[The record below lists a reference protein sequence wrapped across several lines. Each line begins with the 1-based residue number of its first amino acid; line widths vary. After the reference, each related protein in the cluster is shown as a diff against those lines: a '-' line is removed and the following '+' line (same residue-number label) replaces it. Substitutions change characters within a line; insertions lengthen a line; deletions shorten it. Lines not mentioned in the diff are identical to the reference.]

1 MTDALLEAM
10 ENQDA
15 VHSGDEDVRQYI
27 KEIRRFPLLTPEAEL
42 ELAKRCAEGD
52 PDAVRQM
59 VSSNLRLVVAIAREY
74 AGRGVPL
81 LDLIQ
86 EGSIGLISAARG
98 FDYTEGTRF
107 SAYAARSIRNRIA
120 KSLTSDSSVI
130 RITAYGAE
138 QLRRLMRVKK
148 QFLVEFGREP
158 EPSELSAETG
168 IPESKVLELLRQAP
182 EVCSLDAAVGED
194 GDTAMGMLLPGD
206 ADYEPHAVL
215 IRQEMNTILD
225 ALLSQLT
232 ERQQRILRLRYG
244 MEDGI
249 CHPREEIGGMEGL
262 SRERVR
268 QIEHQAIKR
277 LNKLGAELGLED
289 FLE

>member
-1 MTDALLEAM
+1 MTEALLEPIV
-10 ENQDA
+10 NQDA

-27 KEIRRFPLLTPEAEL
+27 QEIRRYPLLTPEREL
-42 ELAKRCAEGD
+42 ELAKECAAGD
-52 PDAVRQM
+52 PEAIHLM

-107 SAYAARSIRNRIA
+107 SAYAAKSIRNRIA
-120 KSLTSDSSVI
+120 KSLTSDSGVI
-130 RITAYGAE
+130 RVTAYGGE

-148 QFLVEFGREP
+148 NFLVEYGREP
-158 EPSELSAETG
+158 DASELSSGSG
-168 IPESKVLELLRQAP
+168 IPVNKVEQLMQQSP

-194 GDTAMGMLLPGD
+194 GDTAMGMLLSGD

-215 IRQEMNTILD
+215 IRQEMKGILD
-225 ALLSQLT
+225 ALLSQLSD
-232 ERQQRILRLRYG
+232 RQRRILRLRYG
-244 MEDGI
+244 MEDGV
-249 CHPREEIGGMEGL
+249 CRTREEIGCMVGL

-268 QIEHQAIKR
+268 QIEQQAIKR

>member
-1 MTDALLEAM
+1 MTEALLERKDN
-10 ENQDA
+10 ETA

-27 KEIRRFPLLTPEAEL
+27 KEIRRYPLLTPEAEL
-42 ELAKRCAEGD
+42 ELARRSAAGD
-52 PDAVRQM
+52 QEAVRLM

-98 FDYTEGTRF
+98 FDWEQGVRF
-107 SAYAARSIRNRIA
+107 SVYAAKSIRNRIA
-120 KSLTSDSSVI
+120 KSLTSDTGVI
-130 RITAYGAE
+130 RVTAYGAE
-138 QLRRLMRVKK
+138 QMRKLTRVQKA
-148 QFLVEFGREP
+148 FLVEYGREP
-158 EPSELSAETG
+158 DAAELSAETG
-168 IPESKVLELLRQAP
+168 IPESKVTELLGQSP
-182 EVCSLDAAVGED
+182 EVCSLDAALGED
-194 GDTAMGMLLPGD
+194 ADTSVGMMLPGD
-206 ADYEPHAVL
+206 EELEPQAVL
-215 IRQEMNTILD
+215 IRQEMK
-225 ALLSQLT
+225 ALLDEMLGRLD
-232 ERQQRILRLRYG
+232 ERQRRILRLRYG
-244 MEDGI
+244 MGDGI
-249 CHPREEIGGMEGL
+249 CHSREEIAGQVGL

>member
-1 MTDALLEAM
+1 MTEALAERKD
-10 ENQDA
+10 NQNA

-27 KEIRRFPLLTPEAEL
+27 QEIRRFPLLNPEEEL
-42 ELAKRCAEGD
+42 ALAKRCAAGE
-52 PDAVRQM
+52 AEALRLM

-86 EGSIGLISAARG
+86 EGSIGLISAAKG
-98 FDYTEGTRF
+98 FDYREGARF

-120 KSLTSDSSVI
+120 KVLSSDSGVI
-130 RITAYGAE
+130 RVTAYGAE
-138 QLRRLMRVKK
+138 QLRRVNRVRRRY
-148 QFLVEFGREP
+148 LVELGREP
-158 EPSELSAETG
+158 ELSEISGETG
-168 IPESKVLELLRQAP
+168 IPESKVLELLHQSP

-194 GDTAMGMLLPGD
+194 SDTSVGMLLPGD
-206 ADYEPHAVL
+206 EELEPQAVL
-215 IRQEMNTILD
+215 IRQEMKGLLD
-225 ALLSQLT
+225 ALIGQLND
-232 ERQQRILRLRYG
+232 RQQRILRLRYG

-249 CHPREEIGGMEGL
+249 CHSREEIGISEGL

-277 LNKLGAELGLED
+277 LNTLGAELGLED

>member
-1 MTDALLEAM
+1 MTEALAERKD
-10 ENQDA
+10 NQNV

-27 KEIRRFPLLTPEAEL
+27 TEIRRFPLLKPEEEL
-42 ELAKRCAEGD
+42 ELAKGCASGD
-52 PDAVRQM
+52 PEAIRLM

-86 EGSIGLISAARG
+86 EGSIALISAARG
-98 FDYTEGTRF
+98 FDPTEGTRF

-120 KSLTSDSSVI
+120 KTLPSDSGVI
-130 RITAYGAE
+130 RVTAYGGE
-138 QLRRLMRVKK
+138 QLRKLMRVKK
-148 QFLVEFGREP
+148 SYLVEYGREP
-158 EPSELSAETG
+158 DASELSSGTG
-168 IPESKVLELLRQAP
+168 IPVNKVTELMQQSP
-182 EVCSLDAAVGED
+182 EVCSLDAALAD
-194 GDTAMGMLLPGD
+194 DSDTSVGMLLPGD
-206 ADYEPHAVL
+206 EELEPHAVV
-215 IRQEMNTILD
+215 IRQEMNGLLEEMLGRLD
-225 ALLSQLT
+225 

-244 MEDGI
+244 MGDGI
-249 CHPREEIGGMEGL
+249 CLSREEIAGQMGL
-262 SRERVR
+262 SRERIR

>member
-1 MTDALLEAM
+1 MTEALLECKDN
-10 ENQDA
+10 ENA

-27 KEIRRFPLLTPEAEL
+27 KEIRRYPLLTPEQEL
-42 ELAKRCAEGD
+42 ELAKGCAAGE
-52 PDAVRQM
+52 PEALRLM

-86 EGSIGLISAARG
+86 EGSIGLIGAARG
-98 FDYTEGTRF
+98 FDYTEGVRF
-107 SAYAARSIRNRIA
+107 SAYASRSIRNRIA
-120 KSLTSDSSVI
+120 KSLTSDSGVI
-130 RITAYGAE
+130 RVTAYGAD
-138 QLRRLMRVKK
+138 QQRRLERVRK

-158 EPSELSAETG
+158 DVRELSAETG
-168 IPESKVLELLRQAP
+168 IPESKVEQLLCQSP
-182 EVCSLDAAVGED
+182 EVCSLDAAVDED
-194 GDTAMGMLLPGD
+194 GDTAMGMLLPGGEEL
-206 ADYEPHAVL
+206 EPQAVL
-215 IRQEMNTILD
+215 IRQEMKGLLD

-249 CHPREEIGGMEGL
+249 CHTREEIGGFEGL

-268 QIEHQAIKR
+268 QIEHQAIRR
-277 LNKLGAELGLED
+277 LNRLGAELGLED